1 MKQFDIPC
9 DEARIQSAVRISK
22 AAFLEAEAQGRLSHV
37 EFLHQQGKFIRKRWW
52 LLQGGMLI
60 WVCWL
65 LTQAETEFAMRRLLA
80 LSGSLFG
87 ILILPEVWKSR
98 SFDALEIEGSTLYSL
113 RALYAARLTLF
124 AGVDLLLLT
133 VFFLSAGTLTQIA
146 LWDMTVQFLLPFS
159 VTCCICFRTLYSRH
173 IRSEAVSMLLCALWT
188 GVWTGLTIQDGI
200 YSYLST
206 PLLVALLA
214 AAIFYLCYIIR
225 QGQRK
230 WRNSWEVQPIWN

>member
-9 DEARIQSAVRISK
+9 DEARIQSAIQASK

-52 LLQGGMLI
+52 LLQGVLLVL
-60 WVCWL
+60 VCWML
-65 LTQAETEFAMRRLLA
+65 GQADTDFAVRRLLA
-80 LSGSLFG
+80 LAGSLFG

-98 SFDALEIEGSTLYSL
+98 SFDTLEIEGATLYSL

-124 AGVDLLLLT
+124 AGVDLLMLA
-133 VFFLSAGTLTQIA
+133 VFFPCTGA
-146 LWDMTVQFLLPFS
+146 LAQLAAWEMMVQFLLPFS

-188 GVWTGLTIQDGI
+188 GAWTGLTIQDGI
-200 YSYLST
+200 YEYLSA
-206 PLLVALLA
+206 PLLAALLA
-214 AAIFYLCYIIR
+214 AAFFYLCYTIR
-225 QGQRK
+225 RGQSQWRK
-230 WRNSWEVQPIWN
+230 RWEVQPIWN